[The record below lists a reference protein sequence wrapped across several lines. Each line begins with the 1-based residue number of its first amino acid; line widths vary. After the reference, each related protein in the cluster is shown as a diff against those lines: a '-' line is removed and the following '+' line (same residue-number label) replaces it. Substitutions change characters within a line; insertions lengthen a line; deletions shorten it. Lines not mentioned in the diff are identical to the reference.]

1 MYDCLVLTCSIIVVC
16 SDIQDDEDNE
26 DDEEE
31 EDEEYDDDEDEHADP
46 DNINQTNDQINNNS
60 NSSNNN
66 NHNNNNHN
74 KRSST
79 VLRVRKVPFLF
90 PKPLRV
96 LLGHKLAITDVSWS
110 KSNFLLSASED
121 KHVMV
126 RFAVFSFH
134 TIPTSHFPLL
144 RLPLLLSPSTSPSLT
159 LFPSHKTASSLK
171 S

>member
-1 MYDCLVLTCSIIVVC
+1 MYDCLVLTYSIIVVC

-31 EDEEYDDDEDEHADP
+31 EDEEYDDDEDEHTDP

-60 NSSNNN
+60 N
-66 NHNNNNHN
+66 NHNNNKHN

-144 RLPLLLSPSTSPSLT
+144 LSPPALPLLLSFFYVSHSYSLPFT
-159 LFPSHKTASSLK
+159 
-171 S
+171 